1 MKRKEKR
8 LSSRRR
14 RTLRRVLMA
23 AVTLFLVNRIF
34 LVGLLFPIQAVRR
47 CEEREDTGRTN
58 LVCRDWAPEIY
69 KTGLVYLTENENV
82 TMLSAVRLSLYGWI
96 EVYGVPLDCTE
107 EGPIHGGWW
116 TLYRKEEPSQFYVFG
131 RIDDPD
137 IDFLKVTVRHKEE
150 PPEKNDEWQLM
161 GFEWGLP
168 RGDFVEKDGQ
178 SYFLLERYPVDWSDY
193 PCGISI
199 TALGYDKE
207 GNEIARM
214 ELEQGVFTISR

>member
-82 TMLSAVRLSLYGWI
+82 TMLSAVRLSFYGWI

-137 IDFLKVTVRHKEE
+137 IDRLNILWTIEGDGDSDMWVVSDSEE
-150 PPEKNDEWQLM
+150 WME
-161 GFEWGLP
+161 
-168 RGDFVEKDGQ
+168 RDGRR
-178 SYFLLERYPVDWSDY
+178 YFLCSFGNANAAAYKFPLVVG
-193 PCGISI
+193 C
-199 TALGYDKE
+199 DKA
-207 GNEIARM
+207 GKEIARI
-214 ELEQGVFTISR
+214 ELEQGVVTVS